1 VLDMPSVI
9 LLGGGLLLIGFLA
22 GSFSNHRSFHKFTNQ
37 LLWCFLIW
45 CFVVII
51 TGVYRGNNN

>member
-1 VLDMPSVI
+1 MPSVI